1 MEDFIK
7 STRPGRVLLSPGRRA
22 NIDLRKA
29 HLALATTPRHK
40 ASRPTELEAIATR
53 GTVDV

>member
-29 HLALATTPRHK
+29 HFALDATPRHK
-40 ASRPTELEAIATR
+40 ASRPTELEAIAAR